1 MRVVFLDFDGVLNR
15 ETDAIDE
22 ESELWTAA
30 WLETDLV
37 ERLARLVAST
47 GAKVVVSSSWRQR
60 RSQAELADI
69 LAERGYPGGVHDV
82 TARLPRSEE
91 GEQHV
96 RATEI
101 AAWLTAHP
109 EVASWIILDDERDLG
124 PLAHRHVWTDPSVGL
139 SEQNLAEARAL
150 LLG

>member
-22 ESELWTAA
+22 EAELWTAA
-30 WLETDLV
+30 WLESDLV

-60 RSQAELADI
+60 RSLAELADM

-82 TARLPRSEE
+82 TARLPRSDE

-96 RATEI
+96 RAAEI